1 MYLYMVTLN
10 VPILSKNKVMNISGM
25 LLVKLQVKANFLELF
40 KMYGRHSIK
49 NI

>member
-1 MYLYMVTLN
+1 
-10 VPILSKNKVMNISGM
+10 M

-49 NI
+49 IFELLPEGSERAPGYKY